1 MADYAIGDLQGCFT
15 PLQILLD
22 MVDFNPSRDHLYCV
36 GDIVARGPD
45 SLACLNLLAKQT
57 NSVTITL
64 GNHDLH
70 FLACVETNQ
79 AANPKDKLES
89 LFNFPQLSHLVDFL
103 KAQPL
108 AYFHE
113 QTKSFI
119 SHAGLYP
126 TWSIE
131 QALDFARHAE
141 RCYQGVNSTDYFRQ
155 MYGQATLN
163 DCTSSDPFA
172 KFRAIV
178 NVFTRMRF
186 LDPSGELD
194 FKQKEGLSVSSTELI
209 PWFNHPALSH
219 FPYNIMF
226 GHWAALE
233 GKTNKHNIYALDTGY
248 VWGGAMSLIN
258 LKTKEIVK
266 VSATI

>member
-15 PLQILLD
+15 PLQTLLD
-22 MVDFNPSRDHLYCV
+22 IVDFNPSRDHLYCV

-45 SLACLNLLAKQT
+45 SLACLTLLAKHQ

-79 AANPKDKLES
+79 APNHKDKLDEV
-89 LFNFPQLSHLVDFL
+89 FNFPQLSKLVDFL

-108 AYFHE
+108 AYFHQ
-113 QTKSFI
+113 QTETFI
-119 SHAGLYP
+119 SHAGIYP
-126 TWSIE
+126 TWSKE
-131 QALDFARHAE
+131 QALVFARYAE
-141 RCYQGVNSTDYFRQ
+141 RCYQGANSSDFFSH
-155 MYGQATLN
+155 MYGPATLN
-163 DCTSSDPFA
+163 ALTSSDPFA
-172 KFRAIV
+172 KFRAII

-186 LDPSGELD
+186 LEPSGELD
-194 FKQKEGLSVSSTELI
+194 FKQKEGLDASNAELI
-209 PWFNHPALSH
+209 PWFKHPTLNA

-233 GKTNKHNIYALDTGY
+233 GKTNNNRIYALDTGY